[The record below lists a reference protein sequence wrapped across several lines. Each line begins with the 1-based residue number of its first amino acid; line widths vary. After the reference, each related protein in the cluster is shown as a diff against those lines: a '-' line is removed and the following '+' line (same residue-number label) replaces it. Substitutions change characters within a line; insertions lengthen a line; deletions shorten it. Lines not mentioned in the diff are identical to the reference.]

1 VVLVIDF
8 DLQTRSVHLRSP
20 GFESCIVTAPGWRS
34 ERPLRRF
41 YERPS
46 RATASVFVDELLALS
61 LDPPRRPS
69 EVRTLS
75 ASDRARLRRA
85 VVVVCGCE
93 REWKALYRSHLS
105 LDERAFAMML
115 WRWHR
120 QEQTRRLLQEQH
132 RNHITSPLD
141 SVAQDVARHLGVDV
155 NSPAK
160 LAEVALRGVG
170 PAVDFSKYVSPSVI
184 AATDSLVG
192 RTTLAA
198 DILAGLGLPTLN
210 VVESVKR
217 TNSVFGDIERAT
229 QAAARAFDVGAA
241 SRAVGALQVASPFAR
256 YIGSGAAS
264 APLAWTAPAGLAGM
278 VSQLEQTTA
287 AVQVFSALNVSVPA
301 VSPGAWWSD
310 LAHLWESA
318 QSAYRTSQPVREMME
333 AVQTVDRFDRRWQQ
347 EALYFVLSGFLAV
360 CSLWEMYE
368 LASLSRAEVEEAV
381 LAALEDVVGDGQFSP
396 ALRGEVKRAP
406 YLNESQRT
414 NLDHALQHAAEG
426 EYVHACASLYWGLEG
441 AFWEVGYVQS
451 AVTPDRK
458 DPTNPNK
465 SLGFESMVRR
475 LNLEPELKTFMVRGL
490 YGTTGN
496 SYRHG
501 GADSGERR
509 QVLLGIA
516 ALAGWFEEFT
526 SVPALTVLVTRTGRA
541 LATAVKRVRSTA
553 PQLNP

>member
-1 VVLVIDF
+1 MDF
-8 DLQTRSVHLRSP
+8 DLQTRSVRLRSP
-20 GFESCIVTAPGWRS
+20 GFESCMVTAPGWRS
-34 ERPLRRF
+34 ELPLRRF

-69 EVRTLS
+69 EVRALS
-75 ASDRARLRRA
+75 ARDRARLRRA
-85 VVVVCGCE
+85 VVVVCGGE

-105 LDERAFAMML
+105 LDERAFAVML

-120 QEQTRRLLQEQH
+120 PEQMRRLLLEQH
-132 RNHITSPLD
+132 RDHITSPLD

-160 LAEVALRGVG
+160 LAEVALRGVA
-170 PAVDFSKYVSPSVI
+170 PAVDFSKFVSPSVI

-229 QAAARAFDVGAA
+229 QAAVSAFDIGAA
-241 SRAVGALQVASPFAR
+241 GRAVGALQVASPFAR

-264 APLAWTAPAGLAGM
+264 APLAWTALAGLAEM
-278 VSQLEQTTA
+278 VSQWEQPSA
-287 AVQVFSALNVSVPA
+287 AVQIFSALNVSVPA
-301 VSPGAWWSD
+301 VSSGAWWSD
-310 LAHLWESA
+310 LAQLWESA

-396 ALRGEVKRAP
+396 ALCGEVKRAP
-406 YLNESQRT
+406 YLNDSQRT

-458 DPTNPNK
+458 DPANPNR
-465 SLGFESMVRR
+465 SLGFESMVKR
-475 LNLEPELKTFMVRGL
+475 LKLEPELKTFMVRGL

-516 ALAGWFEEFT
+516 ALTGWFEEFT
-526 SVPALTVLVTRTGRA
+526 NVPALTVLVTRTGRA
-541 LATAVKRVRSTA
+541 LATAVKRIRSTA